1 MSLSTTPATP
11 SPAPALYVG
20 IIDIDGK
27 DKVHVSTV
35 PFDADNWE
43 DNTFFATVPSLK
55 ARHALKGVLTVLR
68 NSGATVIEE

>member
-1 MSLSTTPATP
+1 MSLSNILTTPH
-11 SPAPALYVG
+11 APALYVG

-55 ARHALKGVLTVLR
+55 ARHALQVVLAVLR
-68 NSGATVIEE
+68 NSGATTIEE